1 MAVCTLASPVS
12 SQDACDQLAWL
23 KEEGAKGSR
32 GAQAMVAIIY
42 GFDIT
47 SCHTVVRGDPRNDV
61 RAYAWLTPGAEAAIT
76 NIDAATKAEMLSG
89 LVTVPTSPDPG
100 IQAFLDDLYA
110 DRSGIDSL
118 DDLRPWLRSRMTAS
132 QVEDALELRAAL
144 MH

>member
-1 MAVCTLASPVS
+1 M
-12 SQDACDQLAWL
+12 
-23 KEEGAKGSR
+23 
-32 GAQAMVAIIY
+32 
-42 GFDIT
+42 
-47 SCHTVVRGDPRNDV
+47 

-76 NIDAATKAEMLSG
+76 NMDAATKAELLSG

-100 IQAFLDDLYA
+100 IQAFLDDRYA